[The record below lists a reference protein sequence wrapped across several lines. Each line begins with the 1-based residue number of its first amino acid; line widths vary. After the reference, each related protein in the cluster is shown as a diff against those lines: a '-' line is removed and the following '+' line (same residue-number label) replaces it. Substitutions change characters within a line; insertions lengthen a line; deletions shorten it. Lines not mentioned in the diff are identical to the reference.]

1 MSDDEKMGLEGW
13 GVGKRGYTPAPEK
26 VQNGY
31 TGPTGTLGTP
41 PTTGSAVAKP
51 VKDKKD

>member
-1 MSDDEKMGLEGW
+1 MSHDDKIGLEGW
-13 GVGKRGYTPAPEK
+13 RVGKRGYTPAPTR

-41 PTTGSAVAKP
+41 PTTGSAVTKP
-51 VKDKKD
+51 PAGKRG